1 MSLTIKWHNTMNS
14 FQNFGS
20 QRLNMALLVQQ
31 PTKTLQVQQPMQVHQ
46 TTETLQVHQ
55 TTRRSQDC
63 HFPTETMSQQK

>member
-1 MSLTIKWHNTMNS
+1 MSLAIKWHNTMNS

-31 PTKTLQVQQPMQVHQ
+31 PMQVHQ

-63 HFPTETMSQQK
+63 HALPTETMSQQK